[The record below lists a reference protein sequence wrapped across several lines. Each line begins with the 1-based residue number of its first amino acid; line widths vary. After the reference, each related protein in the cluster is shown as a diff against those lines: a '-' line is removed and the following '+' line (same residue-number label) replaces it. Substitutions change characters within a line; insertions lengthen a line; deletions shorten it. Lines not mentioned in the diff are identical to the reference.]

1 MKNNDYILQTIMQP
15 KGLKSMQQGG
25 GLKDWWDDRYSRRR
39 NRKQNKNQKKTQKK
53 MKKQCDFNNKNP
65 MCKRRR

>member
-1 MKNNDYILQTIMQP
+1 MNNNNYILKEIMQP
-15 KGLKSMQQGG
+15 QGLKSMQKGG
-25 GLKDWWDDRYSRRR
+25 GLKDWWDDRFSRRME
-39 NRKQNKNQKKTQKK
+39 RKQNRNQKGSKKK